1 MWRAALSWRPAPRR
15 PHRLSLQAPEGGM
28 WEQEIGTARACQ
40 SQAARRLDYKLG
52 GAFGTQGEEA
62 LNIPT
67 GAPLAQGVA
76 ACGFSVCGS
85 D

>member
-1 MWRAALSWRPAPRR
+1 
-15 PHRLSLQAPEGGM
+15 M
-28 WEQEIGTARACQ
+28 WEQESEAVRGGQ

-52 GAFGTQGEEA
+52 GVFGTQGEEA

-67 GAPLAQGVA
+67 GAPLALGAA